1 MNFLALTRTAA
12 EGQSLSILATAN
24 YTHLLLIIKLIR
36 QADLG
41 MPPAEAG
48 AERGQAFAA
57 RGGLSTPSGPRGT
70 YDLELNLPE
79 FSPGEGSDPPGRGRQ
94 GEDAGVR

>member
-1 MNFLALTRTAA
+1 MLRLWGQGYLLISINFLALSRIAA
-12 EGQSLSILATAN
+12 VSAPLGPRGT
-24 YTHLLLIIKLIR
+24 YDLLGHKFKLIR

-57 RGGLSTPSGPRGT
+57 RGGLSAPLGPGGT
-70 YDLELNLPE
+70 YDL
-79 FSPGEGSDPPGRGRQ
+79 
-94 GEDAGVR
+94 

>member
-1 MNFLALTRTAA
+1 MLRLWGHGYCPDVLTYYTYSIHILALPRLAA

-57 RGGLSTPSGPRGT
+57 RGGLSAPLGPGGT
-70 YDLELNLPE
+70 YDL
-79 FSPGEGSDPPGRGRQ
+79 
-94 GEDAGVR
+94 